1 MLVVVPI
8 QNLVGRVAAFLTRS
22 LAAKGKITRMEPVK
36 DHSLTLQPVDP
47 THAAAVR
54 PISFDIARYRSRQ
67 DAKLTTGMMLRLV
80 DEFE

>member
-1 MLVVVPI
+1 
-8 QNLVGRVAAFLTRS
+8 
-22 LAAKGKITRMEPVK
+22 MEPVK
-36 DHSLTLQPVDP
+36 DHSLTLQTVDP
-47 THAAAVR
+47 KHAAAVR